1 MPNDPPIP
9 HGAHLMT
16 DEAQRQE
23 DNKKAIKTSPG
34 MKAARLVGVALL
46 LMVCFFAAFIGL
58 LQVGTFERMQVPVT
72 AEDFLRDAGE
82 GLIYEDEGMP
92 VHVPEAVVGSVL
104 RHHYGEGI
112 TGPDLMIESTFY
124 DGSEGRFYLN
134 LTYKGFYLPL
144 SYSASF
150 EQLNNDLQVTL
161 SDGQMTKFGW
171 SLGGL
176 GKAMEKRLG
185 IDGKTWTVSLY
196 DFGVN
201 TGLSL
206 KSMAQS
212 DRGLELLMD
221 IDRARVSTAIEAIR
235 ADVDPVLLAHYQSF
249 ERTRTAPVLDIVM
262 SRGSLRDGQ
271 FKRLVNS
278 ALGNHYL
285 LKDLLLITDS
295 FESGD
300 LMKLLEDY
308 GVGLDV
314 AEVKKQRHI
323 FKGQT
328 ADEAIAHIFTALEGH
343 FEAEVAFN
351 QGKPFDLEAME
362 TITVRRLVERYDVP
376 VEEALVAYM
385 SFVYDDGFKVA
396 YELEEDVY
404 YIRGIEGFE
413 VVDGNGYKN
422 MTGSG
427 YFTEPVY
434 VTDRELWAQVT
445 TFVKAYFDAGE
456 VFVRYMK
463 SDGNSVF
470 AVVSTDVDPQDYWS
484 MAMMVEEGGVKVLEE
499 NVTNISAMMAAHPD
513 FNVEAATKAVETAA
527 FKRIGNAIHELII
540 EELKAQ
546 RILAKN
552 SDTQILYSSFDGA
565 KYIAL
570 KLSDGQEYVYSVEDT
585 VYGTYLATVYT
596 KDKALRNWPGIP
608 ELILLQEVPED
619 LGV

>member
-1 MPNDPPIP
+1 
-9 HGAHLMT
+9 MT
-16 DEAQRQE
+16 DEMQRQQE
-23 DNKKAIKTSPG
+23 SKRAIKTVLG
-34 MKAARLVGVALL
+34 MKAARLVAMALL

-58 LQVGTFERMQVPVT
+58 LQVGTFERMQAPVT
-72 AEDFLRDAGE
+72 AEEFLLDVGK
-82 GLIYEDEGMP
+82 GLVYENEGMP
-92 VHVPEAVVGSVL
+92 VHVPEAVVGSIL
-104 RHHYGEGI
+104 RHLYGEGI
-112 TGPDLMIESTFY
+112 TEPDLMIQNTFY
-124 DGSEGRFYLN
+124 DGGEGRFYLN

-150 EQLNNDLQVTL
+150 EQLNNDLKVTL
-161 SDGQMTKFGW
+161 SDGQITKFGW
-171 SLGGL
+171 PLGGL

-201 TGLSL
+201 PGLSL
-206 KSMAQS
+206 KGMTQS
-212 DRGLELLMD
+212 NSGLELLMD

-235 ADVDPVLLAHYQSF
+235 ADVNPVLLAHYQSF
-249 ERTRTAPVLDIVM
+249 DQTRTAPVLDIVM

-314 AEVKKQRHI
+314 AAVKKQRHI

-328 ADEAIAHIFTALEGH
+328 ADEAIAHIFTALEAH
-343 FEAEVAFN
+343 FEAGLAFN
-351 QGKPFDLEAME
+351 QGKPFDLETME
-362 TITVRRLVERYDVP
+362 TITVRRLVERYDVA
-376 VEEALVAYM
+376 VEEALVANM
-385 SFVYDDGFKVA
+385 TFVYEDGFKVA
-396 YELEEDVY
+396 YELEEDAY
-404 YIRGIEGFE
+404 YIRSMDGFE
-413 VVDGNGYKN
+413 VVNGDGYKD

-434 VTDRELWAQVT
+434 VTDREIWAQVT

-470 AVVSTDVDPQDYWS
+470 AVVSTDIDPQDYWS
-484 MAMMVEEGGVKVLEE
+484 MAMMVEDGSVKVLEE
-499 NVTNISAMMAAHPD
+499 NVTSISAMMAAHPQ
-513 FNVEAATKAVETAA
+513 FNAETATKAVETAA
-527 FKRIGNAIHELII
+527 FKRIGNAIHALII

-552 SDTQILYSSFDGA
+552 SDAQILYSSFDGA

-608 ELILLQEVPED
+608 ELILLQKAPPILETIRT
-619 LGV
+619 